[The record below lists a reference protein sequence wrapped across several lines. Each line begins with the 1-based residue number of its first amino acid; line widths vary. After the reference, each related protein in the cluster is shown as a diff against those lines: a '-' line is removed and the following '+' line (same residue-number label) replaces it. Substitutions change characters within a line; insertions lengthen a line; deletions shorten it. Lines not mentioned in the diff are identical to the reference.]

1 MNKNKKRKYNLE
13 YKQQAAQ
20 LAQQIGTRK
29 AASQLGVNMSTLHSW
44 KKASLK
50 EEVSEKKSDS
60 KSKPALEAEIKKLQ
74 RENEE
79 LKKVNYILKKAA
91 AFFSQDHL
99 K

>member
-1 MNKNKKRKYNLE
+1 MNKNKKRNYNFE
-13 YKQQAAQ
+13 FKQQAAL

-29 AASQLGVNMSTLHSW
+29 AATQLGVNMSTLHSW
-44 KKASLK
+44 KKSSLK
-50 EEVSEKKSDS
+50 VEVNEKKSDTNS
-60 KSKPALEAEIKKLQ
+60 KSALEAEIKKLQ

-79 LKKVNYILKKAA
+79 LKKVNYILKRAA